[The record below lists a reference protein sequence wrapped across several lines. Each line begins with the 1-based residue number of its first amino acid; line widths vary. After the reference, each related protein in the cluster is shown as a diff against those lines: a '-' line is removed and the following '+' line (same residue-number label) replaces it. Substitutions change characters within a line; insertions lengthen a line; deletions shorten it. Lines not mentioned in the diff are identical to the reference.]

1 MIASPRDRI
10 PAAEVLEN
18 RMIAID
24 AWESVLQEAV
34 HEPDPII
41 AEVKIRMAEEAI
53 LDRIHD
59 HSTSPG
65 SLEEQVLFDALA
77 TIRVLRAR
85 RILS

>member
-1 MIASPRDRI
+1 MVES
-10 PAAEVLEN
+10 L
-18 RMIAID
+18 MIAID
-24 AWESVLQEAV
+24 AWESVLQDAV

-65 SLEEQVLFDALA
+65 SLEEQALFDALG
-77 TIRVLRAR
+77 TIRVLRTR
-85 RILS
+85 RTLS